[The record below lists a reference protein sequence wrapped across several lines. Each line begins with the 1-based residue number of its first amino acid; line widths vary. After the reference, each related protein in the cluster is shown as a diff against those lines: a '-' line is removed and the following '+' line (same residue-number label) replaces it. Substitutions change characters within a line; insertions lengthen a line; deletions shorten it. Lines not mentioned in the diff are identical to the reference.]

1 MLLVTEDICVRRG
14 EALIGLPDLHLGTGE
29 TLALTGPSGA
39 GKTSLLLCLAGLVA
53 PVNGTVR
60 LEDRHVWPGHDID
73 RARLRGRR
81 IGFVFADYRLIDSLS
96 VMDNLQMARA
106 SAHLPLDFA
115 RAHHLLERLDITALK
130 DRRADRLSQ
139 GQAQRVALARAV
151 MNAPAL
157 ILADEPSAALD
168 EVNAEALLS
177 LMLDLVQDEGTAL
190 IVATH
195 DARVKARLGSAVEV
209 VTGARA

>member
-1 MLLVTEDICVRRG
+1 MPLRAENLAVRRG
-14 EALIGLPDLHLGTGE
+14 DALIGLPDLRLSAGQ
-29 TLALTGPSGA
+29 TLALTGPSGV
-39 GKTSLLLCLAGLVA
+39 GKTSLLLCLAGLIA
-53 PVNGTVR
+53 PVNGTVQ
-60 LEDRHVWPGHDID
+60 LEDKPLWPSKAID

-115 RAHHLLERLDITALK
+115 RAHHLLDRLGISALT

-157 ILADEPSAALD
+157 ILADEPTAALD
-168 EVNAEALLS
+168 ETNAEALLS
-177 LMLDLVQDEGTAL
+177 LLLDLAQDEGTAL

-195 DARVKARLGSAVEV
+195 DARVKTRLGAVAEV
-209 VTGARA
+209 VTGALT

>member
-1 MLLVTEDICVRRG
+1 MPLCAENLAVRRG
-14 EALIGLPDLHLGTGE
+14 DALIGLPDLHLSAGQ

-39 GKTSLLLCLAGLVA
+39 GKTSLLLCLAGLIA
-53 PVNGTVR
+53 PVNGTVQ
-60 LEDRHVWPGHDID
+60 LEDKPLWPSKAID

-106 SAHLPLDFA
+106 SAHLPLDVA
-115 RAHHLLERLDITALK
+115 RAHHLLDRLGISALTH
-130 DRRADRLSQ
+130 RRADRLSQ

-157 ILADEPSAALD
+157 ILADEPTAALD
-168 EVNAEALLS
+168 ETNAEAMLS
-177 LMLDLVQDEGTAL
+177 LLLDLAQDEGTAL

-195 DARVKARLGSAVEV
+195 DARVKARLGAVAEV
-209 VTGARA
+209 VTGALT

>member
-1 MLLVTEDICVRRG
+1 MPLLAEKLAVRRG
-14 EALIGLPDLHLGTGE
+14 DALIGLPDVRLSAGQTM
-29 TLALTGPSGA
+29 ALTGPSGA
-39 GKTSLLLCLAGLVA
+39 GKTSLLLCLAGLIA
-53 PVNGTVR
+53 PVNGTVH
-60 LEDRHVWPGHDID
+60 LESKPLWPSKAID

-115 RAHHLLERLDITALK
+115 RAHHLLDRLDISGLK

-139 GQAQRVALARAV
+139 GQAQRVSLARAM

-157 ILADEPSAALD
+157 ILADEPTAALD
-168 EVNAEALLS
+168 ETNAEALLS
-177 LMLDLVQDEGTAL
+177 LLLDLAQDEGLAM

-195 DARVKARLGSAVEV
+195 DARVKARLGALTEV
-209 VTGARA
+209 VAGTLT

>member
-14 EALIGLPDLHLGTGE
+14 EVLIGLPDLHLGTGE
-29 TLALTGPSGA
+29 TLALSGPSGA

-60 LEDRHVWPGHDID
+60 LEDKPLWPGHDIE

-106 SAHLPLDFA
+106 SAHLPLDFV
-115 RAHHLLERLDITALK
+115 RAHHLLERLGISALK

-157 ILADEPSAALD
+157 ILADEPTAALD
-168 EVNAEALLS
+168 DVNAEALLS
-177 LMLDLVQDEGTAL
+177 LLLDLAQDEGTAL

-195 DARVKARLGSAVEV
+195 DARVKARLGSVAEV
-209 VTGARA
+209 MRGARA

>member
-14 EALIGLPDLHLGTGE
+14 EALIGLPDLHLGAGE

-39 GKTSLLLCLAGLVA
+39 GKTSLLLCLAGLIA

-60 LEDRHVWPGHDID
+60 LEDRHVWPGHDIE
-73 RARLRGRR
+73 RPRLRGRR

-157 ILADEPSAALD
+157 ILADEPTAALD

>member
-1 MLLVTEDICVRRG
+1 MPLRAENLAVRRG
-14 EALIGLPDLHLGTGE
+14 DALIGLPDLHLSPGQ

-39 GKTSLLLCLAGLVA
+39 GKTSLLLCLAGLIA
-53 PVNGTVR
+53 PVNGTVQ
-60 LEDRHVWPGHDID
+60 LEDKPIWPSKAID

-115 RAHHLLERLDITALK
+115 RAHHLLDRLGISALK
-130 DRRADRLSQ
+130 DRRTDRLSQ

-157 ILADEPSAALD
+157 ILADEPTAALD
-168 EVNAEALLS
+168 EANAEALLS
-177 LMLDLVQDEGTAL
+177 LLLDLAQDEGTAL

-195 DARVKARLGSAVEV
+195 DARVKARLGSVAEV
-209 VTGARA
+209 VTGALT